1 MYQQKRKTK
10 QFLTKKNNIMK
21 TNLIE
26 TAYDT
31 YLIKFQN
38 SGNGN
43 VICNY
48 KDLSEALNK
57 LNNGYILADIF
68 RFNESKLKFER
79 VPKNKYNM
87 LFGWN
92 TEVIQILE
100 KFNLVK

>member
-1 MYQQKRKTK
+1 
-10 QFLTKKNNIMK
+10 MK

>member
-1 MYQQKRKTK
+1 MQ
-10 QFLTKKNNIMK
+10 

-38 SGNGN
+38 SSNAN
-43 VICNY
+43 IICKY
-48 KDLSEALNK
+48 VDLADALNK
-57 LNNGYILADIF
+57 LNKGYILADIF
-68 RFNESKLKFER
+68 RFNDSKLKFER

>member
-1 MYQQKRKTK
+1 
-10 QFLTKKNNIMK
+10 MK

-26 TAYDT
+26 TAFDT

-38 SGNGN
+38 SSKAS
-43 VICNY
+43 VICKY
-48 KDLSEALNK
+48 TDLSEALNK
-57 LNNGYILADIF
+57 LNDGYILADIF

-92 TEVIQILE
+92 TEAIQILE
-100 KFNLVK
+100 KFNIIK

>member
-1 MYQQKRKTK
+1 MT
-10 QFLTKKNNIMK
+10 

-31 YLIKFQN
+31 YLIKFKN
-38 SGNGN
+38 SINAS
-43 VICNY
+43 VICKY
-48 KDLSEALNK
+48 TDLHEALNK

-68 RFNESKLKFER
+68 RFNELKLKFER

-92 TEVIQILE
+92 TEAIQILE
-100 KFNLVK
+100 KFNLIK

>member
-1 MYQQKRKTK
+1 
-10 QFLTKKNNIMK
+10 MK

-38 SGNGN
+38 SSNAS
-43 VICNY
+43 VICKY
-48 KDLSEALNK
+48 TDLSEALNK

-87 LFGWN
+87 LFCWN

>member
-1 MYQQKRKTK
+1 
-10 QFLTKKNNIMK
+10 MK

-38 SGNGN
+38 SINAS
-43 VICNY
+43 VICKY
-48 KDLSEALNK
+48 TDLSEALNK
-57 LNNGYILADIF
+57 LNNGYTLANIF

-92 TEVIQILE
+92 TEAIQILE
-100 KFNLVK
+100 NFNLIK

>member
-1 MYQQKRKTK
+1 
-10 QFLTKKNNIMK
+10 MK

-87 LFGWN
+87 FFGWN
-92 TEVIQILE
+92 TEAIQILE

>member
-1 MYQQKRKTK
+1 
-10 QFLTKKNNIMK
+10 MK

-38 SGNGN
+38 SSNGN
-43 VICNY
+43 VICKY
-48 KDLSEALNK
+48 TDLSEALNK

>member
-1 MYQQKRKTK
+1 M
-10 QFLTKKNNIMK
+10 KK
-21 TNLIE
+21 NLIE

-92 TEVIQILE
+92 TEAIQILE
-100 KFNLVK
+100 KFNLIK

>member
-1 MYQQKRKTK
+1 
-10 QFLTKKNNIMK
+10 MK

-38 SGNGN
+38 SSNAS
-43 VICNY
+43 VICKY
-48 KDLSEALNK
+48 TDLHEALNK

-87 LFGWN
+87 FFGWN
-92 TEVIQILE
+92 TEAIQILE
-100 KFNLVK
+100 KFNLIK

>member
-1 MYQQKRKTK
+1 MT
-10 QFLTKKNNIMK
+10 

-38 SGNGN
+38 SGNGY

-92 TEVIQILE
+92 TEAIQILE